1 MRKFDKTEEKKNH
14 LDVKTKLMTV
24 GIFGVIGYL
33 STSTPVVLFGLS
45 MTPLFLIILAI
56 VGVVVIFD

>member
-1 MRKFDKTEEKKNH
+1 MKQVNENGKKNR
-14 LDVKTKLMTV
+14 LSVKTKAATV

-33 STSTPVVLFGLS
+33 STSTPIILFGAS

-56 VGVVVIFD
+56 VGFRVILD